1 MKNIIKNKKL
11 PEKEKE
17 AEWEIEAIVGQEKG
31 PDGKIL
37 YHIKWLN
44 YPDSQN
50 TWQFYSNIKDT
61 DVYSNWLFS
70 KKKK

>member
-1 MKNIIKNKKL
+1 MEDKRI

-17 AEWEIEAIVGQEKG
+17 PEWEIEKIVGQEKG
-31 PDGKIL
+31 PDGKML

-50 TWQFYSNIKDT
+50 TWQSYSDIKNT
-61 DVYSNWLFS
+61 AQYSDWLSS